1 MDRHAGELHRLAM
14 TRVFCHCE
22 ELATKQSMQRPVAA
36 TPSVGRWG
44 RNRFARQLAAT
55 LLSMDRHA
63 GKLHR
68 LAMTIEFVIA
78 RSAATKQSMQR
89 VAAISSVGR
98 STTRLGVTGR
108 CMDRH
113 AGKLH
118 RLAMAN
124 GGKGR
129 LSLAARI

>member
-44 RNRFARQLAAT
+44 RNRFARQLEANR
-55 LLSMDRHA
+55 LCMDRLA

-68 LAMTIEFVIA
+68 LAFFCHCEEL
-78 RSAATKQSMQR
+78 ATKQSIR
-89 VAAISSVGR
+89 RPFAASPSVGR
-98 STTRLGVTGR
+98 WAETDWPGDPPLRDSAWIAAPVNDTGSR
-108 CMDRH
+108 
-113 AGKLH
+113 
-118 RLAMAN
+118 
-124 GGKGR
+124 
-129 LSLAARI
+129 